1 MRSLFL
7 QLFLSL
13 GIWFHA
19 DAQVQKSLDKRVGAK
34 YHPKYQFY
42 DLGHKSTSKNGD
54 WITFYKNYDGNN
66 DTLMIKNTQSNHAF
80 TRVKTKEQVWIKD
93 HCIAISTPEK
103 TEVLNLKKKTSIML
117 PPADKMWLLP
127 ASKRL
132 VLFHKN
138 CLVLYDT
145 TKNGLTEIGTDLEK
159 VFVNEDKVY
168 AVRKSDKAQSL
179 YYLSGNTLVPMYRTD
194 NSISNIQS
202 LDSGAVLSFEK
213 RDGKGKDLNFISLP
227 DHKVFHLR
235 DVIDFE
241 PKSINVTSR
250 KDGSL
255 FLKVDVDIPE
265 RKKNEPEIWSTADQ
279 LLIEKFSKVKKRYFI
294 WYPDQKKITELGDE
308 KQNRIADIGNP
319 NFLLAYSSSE
329 FQNYTKRKVPSV
341 IYRTDCRNKSLI
353 PIDTVSGKIYG
364 APNGEMIMY
373 QKDKVWKLV
382 NLLTLKPTEITDKGF
397 ENPYFGN
404 DGQIYFDGKSGIWR
418 YDLEKN
424 TMIAQ
429 YANQQK
435 DLHYRILN
443 ASVKTIATGGSME
456 VAFHAP
462 IVNLGNMLIETKNDG
477 TQETSIL
484 LGIKNKVE
492 VLKEP
497 TTSKLVYLPELSA
510 QMQFVFVEE
519 NYNLPKR
526 FIKLEGCRKPK
537 LVFQSNILDKDA
549 AKIKVESIH
558 YKNSKNIP
566 LKGLLYYP
574 LDFDASKKYPMV
586 VHVYH
591 DQSNKINIYPDL
603 RYEES
608 AVGFNIRSLL
618 EKGYFVLM
626 PDVIF
631 DDRGTGLSSL
641 DCINN
646 ALDVLQSHQSIN
658 SDQIALMGHSH
669 GGYQTDFI
677 ATHSKRFK
685 TYISGSGTAD
695 IVRSYYSFN
704 YAFLSPFFWQF
715 EEEQYEFNSSYS
727 ENKDLYLQNNPIHF
741 VEQVS
746 APMLLWTGKK
756 DQNVDWT
763 QTMEFYM
770 GLKRNQKKALALF
783 YPDDPHSMISLESA
797 KDLHQRI
804 LEWLDYYLKD
814 ETSDKGWISD
824 KIL

>member
-19 DAQVQKSLDKRVGAK
+19 DAQIQNSLDKRAETTYQPK
-34 YHPKYQFY
+34 YHFY
-42 DLGHKSTSKNGD
+42 DLGHKSSSEKGD
-54 WITFYKNYDGNN
+54 WITFYKLYDGNN
-66 DTLMIKNTQSNHAF
+66 DTLMIKNTQYNHSF
-80 TRVKTKEQVWIKD
+80 TRVNTKEQLWIGD

-103 TEVLNLKKKTSIML
+103 TELLDLQNGKSSML
-117 PPADKMWLLP
+117 PPADKLWFLSK
-127 ASKRL
+127 SKRL
-132 VLFHKN
+132 VLLHQN
-138 CLVLYDT
+138 TLVLYDT
-145 TKNGLTEIGTDLEK
+145 TRKMVTEISVDVEK
-159 VFVNEDKVY
+159 VFVDEENVY
-168 AVRKSDKAQSL
+168 AVRKNEKSQSL
-179 YYLSGNTLVPMYRTD
+179 YYLSGNTLVPVYRTD
-194 NSISNIQS
+194 NSITNIQS
-202 LDSGAVLSFEK
+202 LASGAVLSFEK

-241 PKSINVTSR
+241 PKSIIVTSR

-255 FLKVDVDIPE
+255 FLKIEVGIPD
-265 RKKNEPEIWSTADQ
+265 RKINEPEIWSTADR

-294 WYPDQKKITELGDE
+294 WYPEQKKITELGN
-308 KQNRIADIGNP
+308 KNQNRIADIGNP

-329 FQNYTKRKVPSV
+329 FQDYTKRKVPSV
-341 IYRTDCRNKSLI
+341 IYRTDRQNTSLI
-353 PIDTVSGKIYG
+353 PIDTVSVKIYS
-364 APNGEMIMY
+364 APNGEMILY

-382 NLLTLKPTEITDKGF
+382 NLHTLKLIEITDKGF
-397 ENPYFGN
+397 QNPYFGN
-404 DGQIYFDGKSGIWR
+404 DAQIYFDGKNGIWR
-418 YDLEKN
+418 YNPVTN
-424 TMIAQ
+424 TLKPQ
-429 YANQQK
+429 YANQQT
-435 DLHYRILN
+435 DHHYRILN
-443 ASVKTIATGGSME
+443 ASVKNIAFGDLME
-456 VAFHAP
+456 VAFYAP
-462 IVNLGNMLIETKNDG
+462 IVNLQNLLIETKNDR

-484 LGIKNKVE
+484 LGINSKIQIMKA
-492 VLKEP
+492 P
-497 TTSKLVYLPELSA
+497 TNSRLVYRNELSVGT
-510 QMQFVFVEE
+510 QFIFEE
-519 NYNLPKR
+519 QNYNVPKR
-526 FIKLEGCRKPK
+526 FIKLEAGGKPE
-537 LVFQSNILDKDA
+537 LVFQSNILDQDA
-549 AKIKVESIH
+549 AKIKVETIH

-574 LDFDASKKYPMV
+574 LHFDAMKKYPMV

-591 DQSNKINIYPDL
+591 HQSNTVNRYPDL

-608 AVGFNIRSLL
+608 VDGFNIRSLL

-631 DDRGTGLSSL
+631 DNRGTGLSSL

-646 ALDVLQSHQSIN
+646 ALDALQNHQNIN
-658 SDQIALMGHSH
+658 SEQIALIGHSH

-677 ATHSKRFK
+677 ATHSNRFK

-704 YAFLSPFFWQF
+704 YHFLSPFFWQF
-715 EEEQYEFNSSYS
+715 EEEQYEFNNSYS
-727 ENKDLYLQNNPIHF
+727 ENKNLYLQNNPIHF

-783 YPDDPHSMISLESA
+783 YPNEGHYMVNLVNA
-797 KDLHQRI
+797 RDLHQRV
-804 LEWLDYYLKD
+804 LDWLDYHLKG
-814 ETSDKGWISD
+814 ETSNKAWITE
-824 KIL
+824 L